1 MKVIFLKDL
10 RGQGKKNEI
19 KDVSDGYA
27 TNYLIKNGYAV
38 KYTKTSGD
46 ILSNQIKEFNLQEE
60 ENIKKA
66 TEIKNKLEKEEVKFN
81 VKVGNNS
88 KVFGSIST
96 KQISEE
102 LKKLGYDI
110 DKKIIKINEPLSS
123 LGVHNVNISLH
134 KNVNANL
141 KVHLIEK

>member
-10 RGQGKKNEI
+10 KGQGKKNEI

-38 KYTKTSGD
+38 KYTKTSSD
-46 ILSNQIKEFNLQEE
+46 ILNNQIKEHNLQEE

-66 TEIKNKLEKEEVKFN
+66 TELKNRLEKVEVKFM

-110 DKKIIKINEPLSS
+110 DKKMIKIDIPLSS
-123 LGVHNVNISLH
+123 LGVHNIKVNLY
-134 KNVNANL
+134 KKVEANL
-141 KVHLIEK
+141 KVQLIEK

>member
-1 MKVIFLKDL
+1 MKVIFLKEL

>member
-60 ENIKKA
+60 ENIKRKW
-66 TEIKNKLEKEEVKFN
+66 
-81 VKVGNNS
+81 
-88 KVFGSIST
+88 
-96 KQISEE
+96 Q
-102 LKKLGYDI
+102 
-110 DKKIIKINEPLSS
+110 
-123 LGVHNVNISLH
+123 
-134 KNVNANL
+134 
-141 KVHLIEK
+141 

>member
-66 TEIKNKLEKEEVKFN
+66 TEIKNKLEN
-81 VKVGNNS
+81 
-88 KVFGSIST
+88 
-96 KQISEE
+96 
-102 LKKLGYDI
+102 D
-110 DKKIIKINEPLSS
+110 
-123 LGVHNVNISLH
+123 
-134 KNVNANL
+134 
-141 KVHLIEK
+141 